1 MPTANAPPPLF
12 VLCDPIARDD
22 IGVLCDSLAPLLEG
36 CRAGPLTCDVGGV
49 RRPDAVTI
57 DALAR
62 LGLTA
67 QRRGRLMHLRG
78 ACEELTDLL
87 VFVGLGDLFPSSPVG
102 GSGVE
107 VVGQPEQREQ
117 TLRVQEEADPGDPAV

>member
-22 IGVLCDSLAPLLEG
+22 IGVLCDSLAPLLER
-36 CRAGPLTCDVGGV
+36 CRAGPFTCDVGGV
-49 RRPDAVTI
+49 LQPDAVTI
-57 DALAR
+57 ETLAR

-67 QRRGRLMHLRG
+67 RRHGRLMQLRG
-78 ACEELTDLL
+78 ARDELTDLL
-87 VFVGLGDLFPSSPVG
+87 VFVGLGDLFPSPVAD
-102 GSGVE
+102 SGVE

-117 TLRVQEEADPGDPAV
+117 SLRVEEEADPGDPVV